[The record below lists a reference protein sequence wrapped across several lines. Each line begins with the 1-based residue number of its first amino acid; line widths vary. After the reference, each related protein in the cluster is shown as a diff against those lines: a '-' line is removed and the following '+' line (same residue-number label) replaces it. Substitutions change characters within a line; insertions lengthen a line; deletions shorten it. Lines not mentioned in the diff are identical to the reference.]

1 MKIEPRAPF
10 ERFLGIEIE
19 EKGDRK
25 AVIKMPYQKRLTN
38 PMGTIHGGVIAS
50 LADTAMAI
58 AAKSILPPGVNCYTA
73 KFQIKYKSQAKT
85 GMIWAKAKVKENRK
99 RLLYMEATVTNESE
113 EVIAFADATFMVTNQ
128 VSVHRK
134 APENTENS

>member
-1 MKIEPRAPF
+1 MNTKPRAPF

-19 EKGDRK
+19 EKGNRK

-38 PMGTIHGGVIAS
+38 PMGAIHGGVIAS

-58 AAKSILPPGVNCYTA
+58 AAKSILLPGVNCYTA
-73 KFQIKYKSQAKT
+73 KFQIRYKSQAKT
-85 GMIWAKAKVKENRK
+85 GIIWAKAKVKENRK

-113 EVIAFADATFMVTNQ
+113 EILALADAVFITK
-128 VSVHRK
+128 S
-134 APENTENS
+134 S